1 MKDIFLSAFP
11 VGIGYLAG
19 CSERAGHEVRVEDL
33 YHFSSWDQVTNHLW
47 PVVRNFGPDVVGIPC
62 LTTMRHT
69 VFELT
74 KRIKS
79 WRPEIRV
86 VLGGHHATFMYE
98 QILRNY
104 PQIDVVCLGESE
116 KTFVELIDTLDGSID
131 PQNVPGLA
139 YRRQNQV
146 LTTLPRKQLQS
157 LDELPV
163 IPYHLFDLDLYNLIT
178 PIYKHQ
184 EWHGQPLFH
193 YNRMTLVTSRGCPFD
208 CTFCSSSTFW
218 GHTCRYIDDRRVVD
232 EIELLYDRY
241 QIRFFEFLDDLF
253 TVNKKRLEAICA
265 ELRRR
270 GLSIAWTAYARV
282 DSVNRETLSI
292 MKESGCLGVFY
303 GVESGS
309 VRLLKSMHKTF
320 SLEQIRQAFALTKAL
335 GMQAYFLL
343 LAGFPGEDEDSMAD
357 TRRLIQEVEP
367 DNIFTGGPLIIYPGT
382 RIYRQALDEGVL
394 DETAWITDHR
404 KDILYTGRYKESIL
418 RSMVKKLLFSR
429 KDITRLGE
437 IDSDPIR
444 KIMILDTGEMST
456 LQETISSLHQVLPEA
471 EIKVVSRAKEDPS
484 KNLTCPVVATIEKE
498 EYSPETLQT
507 LIEHHLPNLLIIIKD
522 YYDSWDTTGIEK
534 AAVAKMPEGRAV
546 LVNNQGRLTVLEAES
561 REPYWTRR
569 KEYDIVRKKQ
579 IERFKLR
586 LPDFPRRIDL
596 EITNLCNIQCTICP
610 RSDMVRPRQHMS
622 PDLWQSIIDEIREY
636 GLVDSWF
643 HLFGE
648 PLLHPRLFDMLE
660 YAHRSRAFLHSG
672 LSTNGMKLS
681 LENSRRLIE
690 SGLHRIVISLDGVDE
705 ESYQKVRSG
714 GNYHRV
720 INNIEGFM
728 EEYKRSTVPAKPE
741 VLIQIIETPVNQ
753 EMVTAFEKRWSE
765 RLDPIHGIQLY
776 KKRFMDFAGTVDLVN
791 QSENPEPNLPC
802 VGLWFEMAV
811 YSDGR
816 VVTCCFDSNG
826 SQEVGDLKQKG
837 LHEIWHS
844 REFEAFRQS
853 HQGRSWA
860 HLPLCKQCRTRQRP
874 QYCDSIQMLET

>member
-1 MKDIFLSAFP
+1 MI
-11 VGIGYLAG
+11 
-19 CSERAGHEVRVEDL
+19 R
-33 YHFSSWDQVTNHLW
+33 
-47 PVVRNFGPDVVGIPC
+47 
-62 LTTMRHT
+62 
-69 VFELT
+69 
-74 KRIKS
+74 S
-79 WRPEIRV
+79 WRSDAKI

-98 QILRNY
+98 QILRSY
-104 PQIDVVCLGESE
+104 PQIDAVCLGESE
-116 KTFVELIDTLDGSID
+116 KTFVELISTFAESTE
-131 PQNVPGLA
+131 PRNVPGLA
-139 YRRQNQV
+139 YRMQNEV
-146 LTTLPRKQLQS
+146 VTTLPRKQLQS

-163 IPYHLFDLDLYNLIT
+163 IPYHLFDLNLYNLLT
-178 PIYKHQ
+178 PIYKHL
-184 EWHGQPLFH
+184 EWRGRPLFC

-218 GHTCRYIDDRRVVD
+218 GHACRYMDHRRVVD

-253 TVNKKRLEAICA
+253 TVNKKRLKAICM

-270 GLSIAWTAYARV
+270 GLRIAWTAYARV

-320 SLEQIRQAFALTKAL
+320 SLDQVRQAFALTRAL

-343 LAGFPGEDEDSMAD
+343 LAGFPGEDAVSMAD
-357 TRRLIQEVEP
+357 TRRLIQDVEP

-382 RIYRQALDEGVL
+382 RIYRQALDEGVI

-404 KDILYTGRYKESIL
+404 KDILYTGRYEEPVL
-418 RSMVKKLLFSR
+418 RGMVKKLLFSR
-429 KDITRLGE
+429 KDLIRLGDV
-437 IDSDPIR
+437 DSGPVR
-444 KIMILDTGEMST
+444 KIMILDTGDKST
-456 LQETISSLHQVLPEA
+456 LLETISSLRHVLPGA

-484 KNLTCPVVATIEKE
+484 KNPTYRVVATIDKEK
-498 EYSPETLQT
+498 YSLETLQA
-507 LIEHHLPNLLIIIKD
+507 LIEHHLPDLLIIIKD
-522 YYDSWDTTGIEK
+522 YYDAWDTTGIEN
-534 AAVAKMPEGRAV
+534 AAAAKMPEGKAV
-546 LVNNQGRLTVLEAES
+546 LVNNQGRLTVLETES
-561 REPYWTRR
+561 REPYWARR
-569 KEYDIVRKKQ
+569 KAYGSVRKKQ
-579 IERFKLR
+579 IEDFTLR

-610 RSDMVRPRQHMS
+610 RSDMARPRQHMS
-622 PDLWQSIIDEIREY
+622 PDLWKSIIDQLRGY

-660 YAHRSRAFLHSG
+660 YARRSGAFLHSG

-681 LENSRRLIE
+681 LDNSRRLIE

-705 ESYQKVRSG
+705 KSYSKVRSG
-714 GNYHRV
+714 GDYHRIV
-720 INNIEGFM
+720 NNIEGFL

-741 VLIQIIETPVNQ
+741 VLIQIIETTVNQ
-753 EMVTAFEKRWSE
+753 ETVISFEKLWSE

-776 KKRFMDFAGTVDLVN
+776 KKRFMDFAGTVDFCKRP
-791 QSENPEPNLPC
+791 ENPEPNLPC

-816 VVTCCFDSNG
+816 AVTCCFDADAK
-826 SQEVGDLKQKG
+826 QVVGDVNENSLYK
-837 LHEIWHS
+837 IWHS
-844 REFEAFRQS
+844 KRFNHYRHSHRMREWRAF
-853 HQGRSWA
+853 
-860 HLPLCKQCRTRQRP
+860 PLCNQCVTRERS
-874 QYCDSIQMLET
+874 QYCNSEYFERYEADSRLRHAAN